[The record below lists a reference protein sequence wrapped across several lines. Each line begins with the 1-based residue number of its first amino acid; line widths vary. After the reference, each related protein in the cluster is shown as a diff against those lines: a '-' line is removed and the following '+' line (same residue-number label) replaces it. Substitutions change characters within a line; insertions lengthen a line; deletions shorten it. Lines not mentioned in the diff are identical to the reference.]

1 MQTTQNPVPD
11 HGTSAPRGGKR
22 TFRAF
27 LRGDMALSPQAARLL
42 LAVYAL
48 LLLSRLIDSAF
59 LSRSGAYL
67 STVLLQLLIFPIPAY
82 LYIIIRGKG
91 LSGRLRLRPFP
102 LSHTVLVLSAI
113 LVLIGGCTLL
123 AMLCGMMRA
132 QSSFTLY
139 DTFSS
144 VHDGSAGSAIRL
156 ILTYALIPAFCEELV
171 FRSILC
177 AEYETPGILFAS
189 VVSALFF
196 AFLHFD
202 LTALPVYLFAGLLL
216 SVVLYITRSAVAPM
230 LVHLGYNLF
239 GVFAQAG
246 ISGYCRS
253 TGNVGLLVVILIAL
267 VLISSGLFC
276 AETARIL
283 KRRGTS
289 PLPETADQAVPGL
302 CAVTVPEFFRLLGR
316 VFLCPEAIAA
326 VILWVVGVVLNL
338 TR

>member
-1 MQTTQNPVPD
+1 MPTTPVSRPGSD
-11 HGTSAPRGGKR
+11 KPAKGSA
-22 TFRAF
+22 FRAF
-27 LRGDMALSPQAARLL
+27 LKGELAVSPQAARLL
-42 LAVYAL
+42 LVVYAL

-59 LSRSGAYL
+59 LDRSGAYL

-82 LYIIIRGKG
+82 LYIVIRGKA
-91 LSGRLRLRPFP
+91 LSPRLRLRAFP
-102 LSHTVLVLSAI
+102 LSHLVLVLSAVLI
-113 LVLIGGCTLL
+113 LIGGCTLL
-123 AMLCGMMRA
+123 AMLCGMMNV

-144 VHDGSAGSAIRL
+144 VHDGTAGATIRL

-177 AEYETPGILFAS
+177 AEYEQYGILFAS

-202 LTALPVYLFAGLLL
+202 LTALPVYLFAGFLL
-216 SVVLYITRSAVAPM
+216 SCVLYVTRSAVAAM
-230 LVHLGYNLF
+230 IVHLGYNLF

-246 ISGYCRS
+246 LSGYCRS

-267 VLISSGLFC
+267 MLLSSGLFC
-276 AETARIL
+276 AEVSRIL
-283 KRRGTS
+283 RKRGS
-289 PLPETADQAVPGL
+289 AVVPDAPGEAVPGL
-302 CAVTVPEFFRLLGR
+302 SVLSVRDFFPALGR

-326 VILWVVGVVLNL
+326 VILWIVGVVLNL
-338 TR
+338 IR

>member
-1 MQTTQNPVPD
+1 MQTTPRREPD
-11 HGTSAPRGGKR
+11 KASGSSS
-22 TFRAF
+22 FRAF
-27 LRGDMALSPQAARLL
+27 LRGDAALSPQAARLL
-42 LAVYAL
+42 LVVYAL
-48 LLLSRLIDSAF
+48 LLLSRLIDNAF
-59 LSRSGAYL
+59 LTRSGAYL

-82 LYIIIRGKG
+82 LYIVIRGKK
-91 LSGRLRLRPFP
+91 LSGRLRLRSFP
-102 LSHTVLVLSAI
+102 LSHAVLVLAAI

-132 QSSFTLY
+132 QASFTLY

-144 VHDGSAGSAIRL
+144 VHDGSAGSTVRL

-177 AEYETPGILFAS
+177 AEYEGPGILFAS

-202 LTALPVYLFAGLLL
+202 LTALPVYLFAGFVLA
-216 SVVLYITRSAVAPM
+216 VVLYITRSAIASM

-253 TGNVGLLVVILIAL
+253 TGNVGLLVVVLVALLLIA
-267 VLISSGLFC
+267 SGLFC
-276 AETARIL
+276 AETARVL
-283 KRRGTS
+283 RRRGTS
-289 PLPETADQAVPGL
+289 PLPETADEVVPGL
-302 CAVTVPEFFRLLGR
+302 CAVPVSEFFRLLGR

-326 VILWVVGVVLNL
+326 VILWIVGVVLNL

>member
-1 MQTTQNPVPD
+1 MQTTPHRGPD
-11 HGTSAPRGGKR
+11 KAAGRSS
-22 TFRAF
+22 FRAF
-27 LRGDMALSPQAARLL
+27 LRGDAALSPQAARLL
-42 LAVYAL
+42 LVVYAL
-48 LLLSRLIDSAF
+48 LLLSRLIDNAF
-59 LSRSGAYL
+59 LTRSGAYL

-82 LYIIIRGKG
+82 LYIVIRGKK
-91 LSGRLRLRPFP
+91 LSGRLRLRSFP
-102 LSHTVLVLSAI
+102 LSHAVLVLAAI

-132 QSSFTLY
+132 QASFTLY

-144 VHDGSAGSAIRL
+144 VHDGSAGSTVRL

-177 AEYETPGILFAS
+177 AEYEEPGILFSS

-202 LTALPVYLFAGLLL
+202 LTALPVYLFAGFILA
-216 SVVLYITRSAVAPM
+216 VVLYITRSAIASM

-253 TGNVGLLVVILIAL
+253 TGNVGLLVVVLVALLLIA
-267 VLISSGLFC
+267 SGLFC
-276 AETARIL
+276 AETARVL
-283 KRRGTS
+283 RRRGTS
-289 PLPETADQAVPGL
+289 PLPETADEVVPGL
-302 CAVTVPEFFRLLGR
+302 CAVPAPAFFRLLGR

-326 VILWVVGVVLNL
+326 VILWIVGVVLNL